1 MFLAVFI
8 YEERILF
15 VALKDEFNLALILAI
30 SDSPFSQSR
39 QIVGRGGNVGIIL
52 RTDKTAFYALVAK
65 GGAFRKIVK
74 KCSFIFRNETELK
87 GRHLAET
94 GAGSIG
100 IFFFCTRK
108 FNDKPGRFIVSDGLD
123 QRLARTHRVDAATDD
138 LHDSVFAVL
147 EDLGL
152 FVLEHFRIG
161 LKGGVSLDEIVSE
174 SHLINLKRK
183 ARTAGQIK
191 TKPDFLFR
199 WNYEI
204 RRTNGCNQ

>member
-15 VALKDEFNLALILAI
+15 VALKNEFKLALTLAI

-39 QIVGRGGNVGIIL
+39 QIVGRGGNVGIVL
-52 RTDKTAFYALVAK
+52 RTDKAAFHALVAG
-65 GGAFRKIVK
+65 GGAIGKIVQK
-74 KCSFIFRNETELK
+74 RSFVFRNKTELK
-87 GRHLAET
+87 RRHLAET
-94 GAGSIG
+94 GAGSVG
-100 IFFFCTRK
+100 IFLFGAGK
-108 FNDKPGRFIVSDGLD
+108 LNDKPRRFLVSDGLD

-174 SHLINLKRK
+174 SHLVNLKRK

-199 WNYEI
+199 RNYEI